1 MIKKYITVATF
12 IVVLIY
18 ASFFFMHYTI
28 LQGYL
33 LASAIFTL
41 GIINFFVIHKLKMD
55 FPFVSFTI
63 NKTRVKIENYR
74 LAFLGGL
81 LIMIGVTL
89 FFWDKRMPF
98 VYISFGSGIFFSSF
112 ASIKLQQQTNEFAR
126 IYKDDKELSELLLS
140 PLANTGVLISL
151 LLTHNSWFI
160 NEIVP
165 KVLKREQAIQNFN
178 ISPAD
183 FFDRMD
189 FQLWMD
195 NGSSIPPSARKTVGK
210 IVG

>member
-112 ASIKLQQQTNEFAR
+112 ASIKLQ
-126 IYKDDKELSELLLS
+126 
-140 PLANTGVLISL
+140 
-151 LLTHNSWFI
+151 
-160 NEIVP
+160 
-165 KVLKREQAIQNFN
+165 
-178 ISPAD
+178 
-183 FFDRMD
+183 
-189 FQLWMD
+189 
-195 NGSSIPPSARKTVGK
+195 
-210 IVG
+210 